1 MEEIN
6 EDNIEKRAELLL
18 DQYRKKSRLY
28 SDDHNVLLVPL
39 GDDFRFQSQSEADVQ
54 FSNYERLFA
63 YMNKRSD
70 MNVHIRFGTL
80 RDYFGLV
87 NQANRKKKTKT
98 LSGDFFTYADKEDH
112 YWSGYYTS
120 RPLLKQQDRLVE
132 QYLRCA
138 EILFSFWKLEER
150 SNQLREDNFFE
161 KPTFSANYVDI

>member
-1 MEEIN
+1 
-6 EDNIEKRAELLL
+6 
-18 DQYRKKSRLY
+18 
-28 SDDHNVLLVPL
+28 
-39 GDDFRFQSQSEADVQ
+39 
-54 FSNYERLFA
+54 
-63 YMNKRSD
+63 

-161 KPTFSANYVDI
+161 KLKISRQNLALFQHHDGITGTSASHVVKDYANK